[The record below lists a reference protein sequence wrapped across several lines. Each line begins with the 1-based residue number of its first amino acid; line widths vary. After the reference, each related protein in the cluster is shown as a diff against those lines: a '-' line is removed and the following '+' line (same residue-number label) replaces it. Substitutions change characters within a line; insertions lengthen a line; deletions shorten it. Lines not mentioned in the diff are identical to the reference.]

1 MGKQHIATKA
11 ARMRAPAAYTG
22 AFGLTDPAWTA
33 TIGAQRPEIL
43 LRQDA
48 IPVPV
53 PRLGAGKTSG
63 AYAYKTPYM
72 MSNKI
77 SNFAIKIEDKSIGM
91 RTYSGKKP
99 QDS

>member
-22 AFGLTDPAWTA
+22 AFGLTDPALTA
-33 TIGAQRPEIL
+33 TIGAQRPAIL

-63 AYAYKTPYM
+63 VYANKTPYM
-72 MSNKI
+72 I
-77 SNFAIKIEDKSIGM
+77 SIEFSKFAIKVEDI
-91 RTYSGKKP
+91 
-99 QDS
+99 